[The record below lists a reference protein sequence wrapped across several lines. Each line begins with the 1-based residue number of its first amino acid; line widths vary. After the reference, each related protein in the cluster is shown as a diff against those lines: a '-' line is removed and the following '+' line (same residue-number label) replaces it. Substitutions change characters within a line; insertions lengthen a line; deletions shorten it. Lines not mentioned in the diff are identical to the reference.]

1 VRKRNA
7 IPNNPGAF
15 ACLRGAVALA
25 AFMAMG
31 IAGLASAANMPFWG
45 ARESMPADTPIDSL
59 KKGEFIFLGDGTR
72 KGPLLM
78 IVSLDEQRAFV
89 YRNGV
94 LAGVSTVSTGKKGH
108 ETPTGVFTIL
118 QKNKDHFSNIYDNAP
133 MPYMQRLT
141 WGGIALHAGGLPGY
155 PASHGCI
162 RLPSEFARRL
172 FEVTATGMTVVVA
185 SSTSEMSD
193 AAYPGFLAP
202 RDPAG
207 QPLSSLP
214 LMPSESLRWQPE
226 LAPEGPLSA
235 VLSRQSGRVVVYRAG
250 IEIGR
255 ARVVFSGSEPIGTH
269 VLLMVE
275 GAAQT
280 AQRYNP
286 SRQTQRWIEVD
297 IAGHR
302 GRAGN
307 EPDPSLAAR
316 IEVPPEFISRMS
328 QIIGPGATVLVT
340 DEAVT
345 AATTGPRLDVINTD
359 PPESETETATPP
371 PTP

>member
-1 VRKRNA
+1 MAA
-7 IPNNPGAF
+7 I
-15 ACLRGAVALA
+15 ACALLVL
-25 AFMAMG
+25 
-31 IAGLASAANMPFWG
+31 AGHAQAANMPFWG
-45 ARESMPADTPIDSL
+45 AHESMPADTPISSL
-59 KKGEFIFLGDGTR
+59 KKGEFIFLGDGART
-72 KGPLLM
+72 GPLLM

-94 LAGVSTVSTGKKGH
+94 LTGVTTVSTGKKGH

-118 QKNKDHFSNIYDNAP
+118 QKNKDHYSNIYDNAP

-172 FEVTATGMTVVVA
+172 FEVTSTGMTVVVA
-185 SSTSEMSD
+185 SSASELSN

-202 RDPAG
+202 LDPAG
-207 QPLSSLP
+207 QPIASLP

-269 VLLMVE
+269 LLLMVE
-275 GAAQT
+275 GPAQT

-286 SRQTQRWIEVD
+286 NRQAQRWIELD

-302 GRAGN
+302 ERAGN
-307 EPDPSLAAR
+307 EPDPGLAAR

-328 QIIGPGATVLVT
+328 QILGPGATVLVT
-340 DEAVT
+340 DEPVT
-345 AATTGPRLDVINTD
+345 AATTGPRLDIINTD
-359 PPESETETATPP
+359 PPESESATPIP
-371 PTP
+371 